1 MAGEQIAAQMARIIL
16 VDPNRAS
23 QIPFMSLQQLKGHKD
38 EQIGKIQQWMQ
49 NNLSETF
56 SLDELAERF
65 SLTKRT
71 LMRRFKQ
78 AVGDTPVNYL
88 QRLRVEEAKRLLE
101 TSAISFEVIVNKVGY
116 GDVSTF
122 RKLFV
127 QLTQLSPKVY
137 RERFNVAYG

>member
-49 NNLSETF
+49 SNLSETF